1 MRLAREG
8 IGRRAI
14 VGAPLCKPSRPAPP
28 TPRWMQRIVVNQ
40 WAAIADT
47 AMATMNCAPQVEA
60 GLTDAQCH
68 DIGFGDPRS
77 GIFAF
82 SGGALKTSGSEML
95 LFGGGG
101 AGAWAGNDVR
111 GLRLED
117 DAPVWRTRVKP
128 SNHANVIPR
137 NMPATPYMRDGVTPN
152 ARHSYWSPQF
162 IDRQNKFM
170 SFGCANTWNS
180 DTGKYNVVDEV
191 MLDTGVW
198 DAPGKHPPFPNARGW
213 DGNWVCKH
221 PVTEDVYVSGASAV
235 SKWSSAKDRWS
246 TLWTTQRTDVDRA
259 TAAIDPAG
267 GGTLLRIGNYGP
279 PNTPV
284 AIDLATG
291 SATVGSFSG
300 PHADAINIGGYFA
313 AGLVFDRGLGK
324 FVLYQDDGYLYAIR
338 RVSGRIW
345 QVDRLALTGRPPD
358 SVIPPSRA
366 WSRSGAGCNTC
377 RIFEACAL
385 SKPTIARRISCGLPS
400 WRRPAAHV
408 TPIAWPVQRALANRV
423 Y

>member
-1 MRLAREG
+1 MTRRRFLRQLGALAG
-8 IGRRAI
+8 SRA
-14 VGAPLCKPSRPAPP
+14 APLGFAAASGWHVKASAEEPLSARPLQAVAAV
-28 TPRWMQRIVVNQ
+28 PRWMQRIVVNQ

-47 AMATMNCAPQVEA
+47 AMATMDCAPQVEA
-60 GLTDAQCH
+60 GLTNAQCH

-95 LFGGGG
+95 VFGGGG
-101 AGAWAGNDVR
+101 AGGWAGNDVR

-128 SNHANVIPR
+128 SSHANVIPR

-180 DTGKYNVVDEV
+180 DTGKFNVVDEV
-191 MLDTGVW
+191 VLETGVW

-221 PVTEDVYVSGASAV
+221 PVTEDVYVAGASTV
-235 SKWSSAKDRWS
+235 SKWSSARDQWS
-246 TLWTTQRTDVDRA
+246 MLWTTQRTDVDRA
-259 TAAIDPAG
+259 TTAIDPAG

-300 PHADAINIGGYFA
+300 PYADAINIGGYFA

-324 FVLYQDDGYLYAIR
+324 FVLYQDDGYLYAIS
-338 RVSGRIW
+338 RVSSRIW
-345 QVDRLALTGRPPD
+345 RVDRLPLTGRPPD
-358 SVIPPSRA
+358 SAHSAEP
-366 WSRSGAGCNTC
+366 
-377 RIFEACAL
+377 
-385 SKPTIARRISCGLPS
+385 GLVAIWGRMQYVPNL
-400 WRRPAAHV
+400 RGVCIIQAYDRPAYFV
-408 TPIAWPVQRALANRV
+408 RTS
-423 Y
+423 

>member
-1 MRLAREG
+1 
-8 IGRRAI
+8 
-14 VGAPLCKPSRPAPP
+14 
-28 TPRWMQRIVVNQ
+28 MQRIVVNQ

-47 AMATMNCAPQVEA
+47 AMATMDCAPQVEA
-60 GLTDAQCH
+60 GLTNAQCH

-95 LFGGGG
+95 VFGGGG
-101 AGAWAGNDVR
+101 AGGWAGNDVR

-128 SNHANVIPR
+128 SSHANVIPR

-180 DTGKYNVVDEV
+180 DTGKFNVVDEV
-191 MLDTGVW
+191 VLDTGVW
-198 DAPGKHPPFPNARGW
+198 DVPGKHPPFPNARGW

-221 PVTEDVYVSGASAV
+221 PVTEDVYVAGASTV
-235 SKWSSAKDRWS
+235 SKWSSARDQWS
-246 TLWTTQRTDVDRA
+246 MLWTTQRTDVDRA
-259 TAAIDPAG
+259 TTAIDPAG

-300 PHADAINIGGYFA
+300 PYADAINIGGYFA

-324 FVLYQDDGYLYAIR
+324 FVLYQDDGYLYAIS
-338 RVSGRIW
+338 RVSSRIW
-345 QVDRLALTGRPPD
+345 RVDRLPLTGRPPD
-358 SVIPPSRA
+358 SAHSAEP
-366 WSRSGAGCNTC
+366 
-377 RIFEACAL
+377 
-385 SKPTIARRISCGLPS
+385 GLVAIWGRMQYVPNL
-400 WRRPAAHV
+400 RGVCIIQAYDRPAYFIR
-408 TPIAWPVQRALANRV
+408 TS
-423 Y
+423 